1 MTIFSVKMQQQPDKN
16 IYDFYREMST
26 KYLYKLPVVSEV
38 ERAVNNKKI
47 TEYQKRFLSV
57 IEINK
62 AQNL

>member
-1 MTIFSVKMQQQPDKN
+1 MQQQPDKN